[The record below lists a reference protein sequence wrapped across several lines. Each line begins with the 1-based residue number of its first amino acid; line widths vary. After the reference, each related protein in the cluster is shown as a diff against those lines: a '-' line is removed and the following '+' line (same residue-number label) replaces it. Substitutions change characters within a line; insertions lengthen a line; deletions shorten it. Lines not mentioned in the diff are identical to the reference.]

1 MGAKELWEIVGMVLL
16 GTSPLL
22 ILLIG
27 ARIEEYRLKYGI
39 DEWTMWY
46 GPREEILKK
55 KRKYK
60 ERHKK
65 EK

>member
-1 MGAKELWEIVGMVLL
+1 METKELWEMIGMLLL
-16 GTSPLL
+16 GVSPLL

-27 ARIEEYRLKYGI
+27 ARIDEYRLKYGI
-39 DEWTMWY
+39 DIWTMWY
-46 GPREEILKK
+46 GPREEILEK